1 MISDKDVVYIS
12 GPMTGMPFFNYFK
25 FFGWAG
31 MIAKEYHCEV
41 LNPARHP
48 DGQPYWTYMEHAEED
63 LKRATVVLLL
73 DEWEKSRGVSIELH
87 MLGAQVK
94 KVIRET
100 ELLMDIDARMSL
112 RDPARPLIYKAPEK
126 DPKEMTLKE
135 KMEILEEA
143 FRKDVSKNG

>member
-1 MISDKDVVYIS
+1 MISQEDVVYIS

-73 DEWEKSRGVSIELH
+73 SEWEKSRGVGIELH
-87 MLGAQVK
+87 MLGNQVR
-94 KVIRET
+94 KVIKET
-100 ELLMDIDARMSL
+100 ELLMDIDERMSL
-112 RDPARPLIYKAPEK
+112 RNPMRPLVCKAPEM
-126 DPKEMTLKE
+126 DPEKMTLKE
-135 KMEILEEA
+135 KMEMLKKV
-143 FRKDVSKNG
+143 FTNG